1 MAKRKSYCYSAG
13 MKIWAFSLFA
23 IGALQLCGAD
33 EKTSPAPA
41 AEPKYEMTTYVMG
54 LLHKGPKWTAENTA
68 YTRGIQEGHMANI
81 RKMANTG
88 KLIVAGPI
96 SDNGELRGVF
106 IFKLSS
112 VDEARAMVDADPA
125 VKAGRLVVELHPWF
139 AAAGLKVNPP
149 K

>member
-1 MAKRKSYCYSAG
+1 
-13 MKIWAFSLFA
+13 MKIWRFSLLVIWAVQLFA
-23 IGALQLCGAD
+23 AD
-33 EKTSPAPA
+33 EKSAKAPG

-54 LLHKGPKWTAENTA
+54 LLHKGPKWTAEDTT

-81 RKMANTG
+81 RKMADTG
-88 KLIVAGPI
+88 KLIVAGPF

-106 IFKLSS
+106 IFKLAS
-112 VDEARAMVDADPA
+112 VDEARVMVDADPA